1 MQDEIMRGDMRCI
14 ERGGILKWVLVGS
27 KGQQNAPGFCL
38 HLGDGV
44 FMYFILFPYLG
55 GLVQVP
61 LLTTTAGCLD
71 QAMVFWDGFCQGSIM
86 ASPWGVL
93 LAYAVRP
100 PINPHSLACLPLSL
114 SPLRH
119 FGLGMRG
126 CSA

>member
-86 ASPWGVL
+86 AFPLGVL
-93 LAYAVRP
+93 LAYGILRP
-100 PINPHSLACLPLSL
+100 ASLSSL

-119 FGLGMRG
+119 FGLGMP
-126 CSA
+126 